1 MRFRYKLEGFDKD
14 WIPAGNRRI
23 AYYTNLSPGQY
34 RFRVIAAN
42 GDGVWNETGAALTV
56 HLQPRFY
63 QASWFYVV
71 AGTLLI
77 LLLAA
82 AYLLRIQQIR
92 GKERMLMR
100 LLPGAHRA
108 VPEGKQTPQKATR
121 PQHTIL

>member
-56 HLQPRFY
+56 HLKPRFY

-82 AYLLRIQQIR
+82 AYLLRIQQFR
-92 GKERMLMR
+92 GKDGMLIR
-100 LLPGAHRA
+100 LRRGRPRRC
-108 VPEGKQTPQKATR
+108 QKAEGSWER
-121 PQHTIL
+121 A